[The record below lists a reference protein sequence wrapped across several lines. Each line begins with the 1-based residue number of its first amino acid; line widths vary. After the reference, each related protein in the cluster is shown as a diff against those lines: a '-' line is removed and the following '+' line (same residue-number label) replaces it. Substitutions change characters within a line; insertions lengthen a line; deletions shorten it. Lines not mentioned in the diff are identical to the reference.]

1 MKRWLMLLIAVFGLT
16 IGACATDPGDDAW
29 PDENE
34 IRNNAN
40 KSHGDLRK
48 EERKH

>member
-1 MKRWLMLLIAVFGLT
+1 MKRYFLVILAIFGLAF
-16 IGACATDPGDDAW
+16 GACATDPGDDAW

-40 KSHGDLRK
+40 KSHRDLRK
-48 EERKH
+48 EERKR